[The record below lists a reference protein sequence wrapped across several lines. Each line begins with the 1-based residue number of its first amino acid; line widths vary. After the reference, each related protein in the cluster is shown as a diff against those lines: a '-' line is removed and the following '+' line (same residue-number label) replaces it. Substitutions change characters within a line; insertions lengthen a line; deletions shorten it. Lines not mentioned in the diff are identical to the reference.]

1 MTQKSGTS
9 HGAIKKALL
18 VLVTASMLGGCA
30 NNESGS
36 RQAGAVLGGVLG
48 GIIGSKF
55 GSGSGK
61 TASIA
66 LGAGLGAIMGDEI
79 ARRLTERDRQMAAAT
94 LDDALKNGEP
104 NKDSGWSNPESGNNG
119 SARAGETYEQAKTG
133 EDCRDF
139 ETTVFTD
146 DGESTATGTACRN
159 EDGSWQV
166 VREPNA

>member
-1 MTQKSGTS
+1 MTQKSGN
-9 HGAIKKALL
+9 GAVKKALL
-18 VLVTASMLGGCA
+18 VLLMASLLGACA

-36 RQAGAVLGGVLG
+36 RQVGAVLGGVLG
-48 GIIGSKF
+48 GIVGSKF
-55 GSGSGK
+55 GGGSGK
-61 TASIA
+61 AASIA
-66 LGAGLGAIMGDEI
+66 LGAGLGAVMGDEI

-94 LDDALKNGEP
+94 LDDALENGEA
-104 NKDSGWSNPESGNNG
+104 NKGSGWSNPESGNNG
-119 SARAGETYEQAKTG
+119 TARADETYEQAKTG
-133 EDCRDF
+133 KDCRDF